1 VIEHLTPL
9 LVGIISCASLTAAL
23 LFLRFWRHTHDRF
36 FVFFALSFA
45 IEGLN
50 RIVLYLQVG
59 PNEEA
64 PVYYIVRL
72 VAYGL
77 IVAAIV
83 DKNRRR

>member
-1 VIEHLTPL
+1 MDHVTPI
-9 LVGIISCASLTAAL
+9 LVGIIATGSLTAAL
-23 LFLRFWRHTHDRF
+23 FFLRFWRHTRDRF
-36 FVFFALSFA
+36 FLFFALSFA
-45 IEGLN
+45 IEGVN
-50 RIVLYLQVG
+50 RIALYLPIG

-64 PVYYIVRL
+64 PVYYLVRL

>member
-1 VIEHLTPL
+1 M
-9 LVGIISCASLTAAL
+9 
-23 LFLRFWRHTHDRF
+23 
-36 FVFFALSFA
+36 
-45 IEGLN
+45 
-50 RIVLYLQVG
+50 VLYLPVG

-64 PVYYIVRL
+64 PVYYMVRL